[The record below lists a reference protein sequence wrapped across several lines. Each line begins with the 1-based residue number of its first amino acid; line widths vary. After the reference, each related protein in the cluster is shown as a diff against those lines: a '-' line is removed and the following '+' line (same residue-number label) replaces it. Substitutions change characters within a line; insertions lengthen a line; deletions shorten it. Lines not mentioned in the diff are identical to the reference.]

1 MSCEPLLHLAPLAG
15 RGRRVAPGEGESLR
29 FECAENPP
37 HPTLSP
43 QGGEREKKMHGTR
56 EDDNMAQ
63 AVTSEVPKEASSTVV
78 AQQSAMLNALPFSDT
93 ADFDDASR
101 GFLGTL
107 ENARIANAQGRVVWS
122 LEPYGFLSDETA
134 PATVNPSLW
143 RQSRL
148 NMQHGLFEGVPGV
161 YQVRGLDIANMT
173 LLEGE
178 RGVIVV
184 DTLTSIEGARAAMEL
199 YFAHRGQRPVIAVI
213 FTHTHTDHWGG
224 ARGVL
229 DDQTLASGQVPIIA
243 PNLFMEHAVS
253 ENIIAG
259 PAMLRRA
266 QYQFGPFLAKG
277 PRGQVDC
284 GLGKSMAVGS
294 VALLR
299 PTDLIMET
307 GDKRTI
313 DGLEFEFQMAPNSEA
328 PAEMHFF
335 VPRYKL
341 LNLAE
346 NCTHNFHNLLPFR
359 GADVRDALAW
369 SKYLGEALQMWGG
382 KADAMCGQHHW
393 PVWGKQRIDTMIR
406 QQRDLYK
413 FAHDETIRLM
423 NHGLTATEIAE
434 TIKLPA
440 SLEGAWHGRG
450 YYGHIRHNVK
460 AIYQKYL
467 GWYDANPVHLD
478 PLPPVE
484 SGKKYVEYMGGAAAI
499 LERAKKDFAL
509 GEFRFVAQAVSY
521 LVFAEPDN
529 QAARALLAD
538 TFEQLGYGAE
548 SATWRNAYLFGAQEL
563 RQGMP
568 KAPARPPVPRETLA
582 ALRTGQLWDVLGVRL
597 NGPNAEGKH
606 IVLNWSFT
614 DTKENFVLTLENC
627 ALTYVEGAQAAT
639 ADASFSLPRTVLDEV
654 ISSQTS
660 FPEAVAKGNI
670 KYTGNATRL
679 AELMKLMDEFPRMF
693 EIVEPRRV
701 ALN

>member
-1 MSCEPLLHLAPLAG
+1 MSQPAATEAKETA
-15 RGRRVAPGEGESLR
+15 
-29 FECAENPP
+29 
-37 HPTLSP
+37 
-43 QGGEREKKMHGTR
+43 
-56 EDDNMAQ
+56 
-63 AVTSEVPKEASSTVV
+63 KEASPSVI
-78 AQQSAMLNALPFSDT
+78 AQQQAVRRALPFADT
-93 ADFDDASR
+93 ADFDDAAR
-101 GFLGTL
+101 GFLGTI
-107 ENARIANAQGRVVWS
+107 EHAKIRSESGRTVWS
-122 LEPYGFLSDETA
+122 LEPYGFLSETEA

-148 NMQHGLFEGVPGV
+148 NMYHGLFEVVPGV

-173 LLEGE
+173 LIEGDS
-178 RGVIVV
+178 GVIVL

-199 YFAHRGQRPVIAVI
+199 YFKHRGKKPVTAVI
-213 FTHTHTDHWGG
+213 FSHTHTDHWGG

-229 DDQTLASGQVPIIA
+229 DDATLASGKVPIIA

-284 GLGKSMAVGS
+284 GLGKSMAAGA

-307 GDKRTI
+307 GDKRVI
-313 DGLEFEFQMAPNSEA
+313 DGVEFEFQMAPNSEA
-328 PAEMHFF
+328 PAEMHFY
-335 VPRYKL
+335 VERYKV

-369 SKYLGEALQMWGG
+369 SKYLGEALKMWGG
-382 KADAMCGQHHW
+382 KAEAMCGQHHW
-393 PVWGKQRIDTMIR
+393 PVWGRERIDTMIR

-413 FAHDETIRLM
+413 FAHDQTIRLM
-423 NHGLTATEIAE
+423 NHGLTAAEIAE
-434 TIKLPA
+434 AIKLPQ

-467 GWYDANPVHLD
+467 GWYDANPVNLD

-484 SGKKYVEYMGGAAAI
+484 SGKKYVEYMGGSGAS
-499 LERAKKDFAL
+499 LSRARKDFGK
-509 GEFRFVAQAVSY
+509 GEFRFVAQALSH

-529 QAARALLAD
+529 QAARSMLAD
-538 TFEQLGYGAE
+538 TFEQLGYAAE
-548 SATWRNAYLFGAQEL
+548 SSTWRNAYLFGAQEL

-568 KAPARPPVPRETLA
+568 KTPPRASMPRETLA
-582 ALRTGQLWDVLGVRL
+582 ALRTGQLWDVLGIRL
-597 NGPNAEGKH
+597 NGPKAEGKH

-614 DTKENFVLTLENC
+614 DTGETFVLNLENS
-627 ALTYVEGAQAAT
+627 ALTYTEDVKVAN
-639 ADASFSLPRTVLDEV
+639 ADASFTLARSTLDEV
-654 ISSQTS
+654 IAKVTS
-660 FPEAVAKGNI
+660 FSEAIAAGKVKVS
-670 KYTGNATRL
+670 GNATQL
-679 AELMKLMDEFPRMF
+679 TELMSLMDEFPRMF
-693 EIVEPRRV
+693 EIVEPKRTV
-701 ALN
+701 VS

>member
-1 MSCEPLLHLAPLAG
+1 
-15 RGRRVAPGEGESLR
+15 
-29 FECAENPP
+29 
-37 HPTLSP
+37 
-43 QGGEREKKMHGTR
+43 
-56 EDDNMAQ
+56 MAQ
-63 AVTSEVPKEASSTVV
+63 AAVGEMPKESPKDASASVI
-78 AQQSAMLNALPFSDT
+78 AQHAATLNALPFADVR
-93 ADFDDASR
+93 DFDEAAR
-101 GFLGTL
+101 GFLGTI
-107 ENARIANAQGRVVWS
+107 ENAKITSPQGRVVWS
-122 LEPYGFLSDETA
+122 PEPSGFLSAEQA
-134 PATVNPSLW
+134 PPTVDPSLW

-148 NMQHGLFEGVPGV
+148 NMNHGLFEVVPGV

-173 LLEGE
+173 LIEGE

-199 YFAHRGQRPVIAVI
+199 YFKHRGRRPVAAVI

-229 DDQTLASGQVPIIA
+229 EEDTLASGRVPIIA

-284 GLGKSMAVGS
+284 GLGKSMAAGS

-299 PTDLIMET
+299 PSDLIMAT

-335 VPRYKL
+335 IPHYQL

-382 KADAMCGQHHW
+382 KAQAMCGQHHW
-393 PVWGKQRIDTMIR
+393 PAWGQERIGTMIR

-413 FAHDETIRLM
+413 FAHDQTIRLM
-423 NHGLTATEIAE
+423 NHGLTASEIAE
-434 TIKLPA
+434 TVRLPK
-440 SLEGAWHGRG
+440 SLESVWHTRG

-478 PLPPVE
+478 ALPPVE
-484 SGKKYVEYMGGAAAI
+484 AGKKYVNYMGGADALLA
-499 LERAKKDFAL
+499 RARKDFAG
-509 GEFRFVAQAVSY
+509 GEFRFVAEAVSH
-521 LVFAEPDN
+521 LVFADPDN

-538 TFEQLGYGAE
+538 TFEQLGYAAE

-568 KAPARPPVPRETLA
+568 KAPPRPPMPRETLA
-582 ALRTGQLWDVLGVRL
+582 ALRTEQLWDVLGIRL
-597 NGPNAEGKH
+597 NGPKAEGKH
-606 IVLNWSFT
+606 IVLNWSFA
-614 DTKENFVLTLENC
+614 DTGERFVLTLENC
-627 ALTYVEGAQAAT
+627 ALSSSEGVQDDH
-639 ADASFSLPRTVLDEV
+639 ADASFTLARGTLDEV
-654 ISSQTS
+654 IAKQTS
-660 FPEAVAKGNI
+660 FPEAVTSGKIKVSGNPM
-670 KYTGNATRL
+670 RF
-679 AELMKLMDEFPRMF
+679 AELMELMDEFPRMF
-693 EIVEPRRV
+693 EIVEPKRAIMSRG
-701 ALN
+701 

>member
-1 MSCEPLLHLAPLAG
+1 MTQTGISETPKDA
-15 RGRRVAPGEGESLR
+15 
-29 FECAENPP
+29 
-37 HPTLSP
+37 SP
-43 QGGEREKKMHGTR
+43 SVIA
-56 EDDNMAQ
+56 AQ
-63 AVTSEVPKEASSTVV
+63 A
-78 AQQSAMLNALPFSDT
+78 AMLGALPFSDT

-107 ENARIANAQGRVVWS
+107 EHALITSAQGRTVWS
-122 LEPYGFLSDETA
+122 LEPYGFLSEEKA

-148 NMQHGLFEGVPGV
+148 NMNHGLFEVVPGV
-161 YQVRGLDIANMT
+161 YQIRGLDIANMT
-173 LLEGE
+173 LIEGE

-199 YFAHRGQRPVIAVI
+199 YFKHRGKKPVAAVI

-229 DDQTLASGQVPIIA
+229 DEAALADGSVPIIA

-284 GLGKSMAVGS
+284 GLGKSMAAGS

-307 GDKRTI
+307 GDTRII

-328 PAEMHFF
+328 PAEMHFYI
-335 VPRYKL
+335 PRYRL

-369 SKYLGEALQMWGG
+369 SKYLGQALQMWGG

-393 PVWGKQRIDTMIR
+393 PVWGRQRIDTMIR

-413 FAHDETIRLM
+413 FAHDQTIRLM
-423 NHGLTATEIAE
+423 NHGLTASEIAE

-467 GWYDANPVHLD
+467 GWYDANPVNLD

-484 SGKKYVEYMGGAAAI
+484 SGKKYVEYMGGADAI
-499 LERAKKDFAL
+499 LARAATDFAK
-509 GEFRFVAQAVSY
+509 GEFRFVAQAVSH
-521 LVFAEPDN
+521 LVFADPDN
-529 QAARALLAD
+529 TAARGLLAN
-538 TFEQLGYGAE
+538 TFEQLGYAAE

-568 KAPARPPVPRETLA
+568 AAPPRPPMPRETLA
-582 ALRTGQLWDVLGVRL
+582 ALRTEQLWDVLGVRL
-597 NGPNAEGKH
+597 NGPKAEGKH
-606 IVLNWSFT
+606 IVLNWSFI
-614 DTKENFVLTLENC
+614 DTGETFILTLENC
-627 ALTYVEGAQAAT
+627 ALTYISGAQAAT
-639 ADASFSLPRTVLDEV
+639 ADATFTLARGSLDEV
-654 ISSQTS
+654 IAKQTS
-660 FPEAVAKGNI
+660 FSEAVAAGKI
-670 KYTGNATRL
+670 KFAGNAVRL
-679 AELMKLMDEFPRMF
+679 AELMGLMDEFPRMF
-693 EIVEPRRV
+693 EIVEPKRTAV
-701 ALN
+701 V

>member
-1 MSCEPLLHLAPLAG
+1 MTAMTEAIS
-15 RGRRVAPGEGESLR
+15 S
-29 FECAENPP
+29 
-37 HPTLSP
+37 
-43 QGGEREKKMHGTR
+43 EK
-56 EDDNMAQ
+56 
-63 AVTSEVPKEASSTVV
+63 PKDASASVV
-78 AQQSAMLNALPFSDT
+78 AQHAATLQALPFSDT
-93 ADFDDASR
+93 RDFDDARR
-101 GFLGTL
+101 GFLGTI
-107 ENARIANAQGRVVWS
+107 ENAHIASAQGRVVWS
-122 LEPYGFLSDETA
+122 LAPYGFLSDEKA
-134 PATVNPSLW
+134 PPTVDPSLW

-148 NMQHGLFEGVPGV
+148 NMNHGLFEVVPGV

-173 LLEGE
+173 LIEGDS
-178 RGVIVV
+178 GVIVV

-199 YFAHRGQRPVIAVI
+199 YFQHRGKRPVAAVI
-213 FTHTHTDHWGG
+213 FSHTHTDHWGG

-229 DDQTLASGQVPIIA
+229 DDATLAGGRVPIIA
-243 PNLFMEHAVS
+243 PNFFMEHAVS

-277 PRGQVDC
+277 VRGQVDC
-284 GLGKSMAVGS
+284 GLGKSMAAGS

-299 PTDLIMET
+299 PTDLIIAT
-307 GDKRTI
+307 GDRRVI

-335 VPRYKL
+335 VPRYRL

-393 PVWGKQRIDTMIR
+393 PVWGHDRIDTMIR

-413 FAHDETIRLM
+413 FAHDQTIRLM
-423 NHGLTATEIAE
+423 NHGLTASEIAE
-434 TIKLPA
+434 TIRLPK
-440 SLEGAWHGRG
+440 SLDGAWHGRG
-450 YYGHIRHNVK
+450 YYGHIRHNAK

-484 SGKKYVEYMGGAAAI
+484 SGKKYVEYMGGAEAI
-499 LERAKKDFAL
+499 LDRARKDFAR
-509 GEFRFVAQAVSY
+509 GEFRFVAQAVSH

-529 QAARALLAD
+529 QAARAVLAD
-538 TFEQLGYGAE
+538 TFEQLGYAAE
-548 SATWRNAYLFGAQEL
+548 SSTWRNAYLFGAQEL

-568 KAPARPPVPRETLA
+568 KVPPRSPMPRETLA
-582 ALRTGQLWDVLGVRL
+582 ALRTEQLWDVLGVRL
-597 NGPNAEGKH
+597 NGPKAEDKR

-614 DTKENFVLTLENC
+614 DTGETFILNLENS
-627 ALTYVEGAQAAT
+627 ALTYVAGAQAAD
-639 ADASFSLPRTVLDEV
+639 ADAAFTLARGTLDEV
-654 ISSQTS
+654 I
-660 FPEAVAKGNI
+660 AKLTTFQDAAGSGKI
-670 KYTGNATRL
+670 KCTGNPMRL
-679 AELMKLMDEFPRMF
+679 GELMMLMDEFPRMF
-693 EIVEPRRV
+693 EIVEPKRAMV
-701 ALN
+701 S

>member
-1 MSCEPLLHLAPLAG
+1 MSQPALS
-15 RGRRVAPGEGESLR
+15 ES
-29 FECAENPP
+29 P
-37 HPTLSP
+37 
-43 QGGEREKKMHGTR
+43 REK
-56 EDDNMAQ
+56 
-63 AVTSEVPKEASSTVV
+63 PKDATASVV
-78 AQQSAMLNALPFSDT
+78 AQQAAVRKALPFSDT

-101 GFLGTL
+101 GFLGTI
-107 ENARIANAQGRVVWS
+107 ENAKVLSASGRTVWS
-122 LEPYGFLSDETA
+122 LEAYGFLSEAEA

-148 NMQHGLFEGVPGV
+148 NMNHGLFEVVPGV

-173 LLEGE
+173 VVEGDS
-178 RGVIVV
+178 GVIVV

-199 YFAHRGQRPVIAVI
+199 YFKHRGKKPVTAVI

-229 DDQTLASGQVPIIA
+229 DDATLASGKVPIIA

-266 QYQFGPFLAKG
+266 QYQFGPFLTKG

-284 GLGKSMAVGS
+284 GLGKTMAAGGVT
-294 VALLR
+294 LLR
-299 PTDLIMET
+299 PSDLIIAT
-307 GDKRTI
+307 GDKRVI
-313 DGLEFEFQMAPNSEA
+313 DGVEFEFQMAPNSEA
-328 PAEMHFF
+328 PAEMHFY

-369 SKYLGEALQMWGG
+369 SKYLNEALSLWGG
-382 KADAMCGQHHW
+382 KAEAMCGQHHW
-393 PVWGKQRIDTMIR
+393 PVWGKERVDTMIR

-413 FAHDETIRLM
+413 FAHDQTIRLM

-434 TIKLPA
+434 TIRLPE
-440 SLEGAWHGRG
+440 SLEGAWHTRG

-467 GWYDANPVHLD
+467 GWYDANPVNLD

-484 SGKKYVEYMGGAAAI
+484 AGRKYVEYMGGGEAI
-499 LERAKKDFAL
+499 LARAAKDFAK
-509 GEFRFVAQAVSY
+509 GEFRFVAQALSH

-538 TFEQLGYGAE
+538 TFEQLGYAAE
-548 SATWRNAYLFGAQEL
+548 SSTWRNAYLFGAQEL

-568 KAPARPPVPRETLA
+568 KTPPRPPMPRETLA
-582 ALRTGQLWDVLGVRL
+582 ALRTEQLWDVLGVRL
-597 NGPNAEGKH
+597 NGPKAEGKH

-614 DTKENFVLTLENC
+614 DSGETFVLNLENS
-627 ALTYVEGAQAAT
+627 ALTYTEGVQADS
-639 ADASFSLPRTVLDEV
+639 ADASFTLARSTLDEV
-654 ISSQTS
+654 IAKQTS
-660 FPEAVAKGNI
+660 FPEAVAAGKIKVAGNPLW
-670 KYTGNATRL
+670 L
-679 AELMKLMDEFPRMF
+679 AELMGLMDEFPRMF
-693 EIVEPRRV
+693 EIVEPKRTAV
-701 ALN
+701 T

>member
-1 MSCEPLLHLAPLAG
+1 MTETDTGKTPKDASASVIARHAA
-15 RGRRVAPGEGESLR
+15 
-29 FECAENPP
+29 
-37 HPTLSP
+37 TL
-43 QGGEREKKMHGTR
+43 Q
-56 EDDNMAQ
+56 
-63 AVTSEVPKEASSTVV
+63 
-78 AQQSAMLNALPFSDT
+78 ALPFSDT
-93 ADFDDASR
+93 RDFEEASR

-107 ENARIANAQGRVVWS
+107 DHARITSAQGRVVWS
-122 LEPYGFLSDETA
+122 LEPYGFLSEEEA
-134 PATVNPSLW
+134 PPTVDPSLW

-148 NMQHGLFEGVPGV
+148 NMNHGLFEVVPGV

-173 LLEGE
+173 LIEGDT
-178 RGVIVV
+178 GVIVV
-184 DTLTSIEGARAAMEL
+184 DTLTSIEGARAAMAL
-199 YFAHRGQRPVIAVI
+199 YFQHRGRRPVAAVI

-229 DDQTLASGQVPIIA
+229 DDEALAGAPIIA

-284 GLGKSMAVGS
+284 GLGKSMAAGA

-299 PTDLIMET
+299 PTDLIMAT
-307 GDKRTI
+307 GDRRTI
-313 DGLEFEFQMAPNSEA
+313 DGVEFEFQMAPNSEA

-335 VPRYKL
+335 VSRYKL

-393 PVWGKQRIDTMIR
+393 PVWGKERIDTMIR

-413 FAHDETIRLM
+413 FAHDQTIRLM

-434 TIKLPA
+434 AIKLPA

-467 GWYDANPVHLD
+467 GWYDANPVNLD

-484 SGKKYVEYMGGAAAI
+484 SGKKYVEYMGGADAI
-499 LERAKKDFAL
+499 LARAAKDFAN
-509 GEFRFVAQAVSY
+509 GEFRFVAQALSH
-521 LVFAEPDN
+521 LVFADPDH

-538 TFEQLGYGAE
+538 TLEQLGYAAE

-568 KAPARPPVPRETLA
+568 KTPPRAVMPRETLA
-582 ALRTGQLWDVLGVRL
+582 ALRTEQLWDVLGVRL
-597 NGPNAEGKH
+597 NGPKAEGKH

-614 DTKENFVLTLENC
+614 DTRETFVLTLENC
-627 ALTYVEGAQAAT
+627 ALTYVAGAQAAT
-639 ADASFSLPRTVLDEV
+639 ADAGFTLERGVLDEV
-654 ISSQTS
+654 IAKQTT
-660 FPEAVAKGNI
+660 FPEAVAGGKIKVSGNPM
-670 KYTGNATRL
+670 RL
-679 AELMKLMDEFPRMF
+679 GELMALMDELPRMF
-693 EIVEPRRV
+693 EIVEPKRV
-701 ALN
+701 AVS

>member
-1 MSCEPLLHLAPLAG
+1 MTQPGNSEAPKEP
-15 RGRRVAPGEGESLR
+15 
-29 FECAENPP
+29 
-37 HPTLSP
+37 
-43 QGGEREKKMHGTR
+43 
-56 EDDNMAQ
+56 
-63 AVTSEVPKEASSTVV
+63 PKEAPKQASASVV
-78 AQQSAMLNALPFSDT
+78 AQHAATLKALPFSDT
-93 ADFDDASR
+93 RDFDDASR

-107 ENARIANAQGRVVWS
+107 ENARITSAQGRVVWS
-122 LEPYGFLSDETA
+122 LEPYGFLSDAEA
-134 PATVNPSLW
+134 PPTVDPSLW

-148 NMQHGLFEGVPGV
+148 NMNHGIFEVVPNV

-173 LLEGE
+173 LIEGDS
-178 RGVIVV
+178 GVIVV
-184 DTLTSIEGARAAMEL
+184 DTLTSIEGARAAMAL
-199 YFAHRGQRPVIAVI
+199 YFEHRGRRPVVAVI

-229 DDQTLASGQVPIIA
+229 DDDMLASGSVPIIA

-266 QYQFGPFLAKG
+266 QYQFGPFLTKG
-277 PRGQVDC
+277 SRGQVDC
-284 GLGKSMAVGS
+284 GLGKSMAAGS

-299 PTDLIMET
+299 PTDLIMAT

-335 VPRYKL
+335 IPRYKL

-393 PVWGKQRIDTMIR
+393 PVWGMERIDTMIR

-413 FAHDETIRLM
+413 FAHDQTIRLM

-440 SLEGAWHGRG
+440 SLEGAWHARG

-467 GWYDANPVHLD
+467 GWYDANPVNLD
-478 PLPPVE
+478 PLPPVDA
-484 SGKKYVEYMGGAAAI
+484 GRKYVEYMGGADAI
-499 LERAKKDFAL
+499 LERATRDFGK
-509 GEFRFVAQAVSY
+509 GEFRFVAQALSH
-521 LVFAEPDN
+521 LVFADPDN
-529 QAARALLAD
+529 QAARTLLAD
-538 TFEQLGYGAE
+538 TFEQLGYAAE

-563 RQGMP
+563 RLGMP
-568 KAPARPPVPRETLA
+568 KAPPRPPMPRETLA
-582 ALRTGQLWDVLGVRL
+582 ALRTEQLWDVLGVRL
-597 NGPNAEGKH
+597 NGPKAEGKH
-606 IVLNWSFT
+606 IVLNWTFT
-614 DTKENFVLTLENC
+614 DTGETFILTLENC
-627 ALTYVEGAQAAT
+627 ALSYIAGAQAPA
-639 ADASFSLPRTVLDEV
+639 ADASFTLPRGTLDEV
-654 ISSQTS
+654 IAKQTT
-660 FPEAVAKGNI
+660 FPEAVGSGKIKVSGNPM
-670 KYTGNATRL
+670 RL
-679 AELMKLMDEFPRMF
+679 GELMALMDEFPRMF
-693 EIVEPRRV
+693 EIVEPKHTLV
-701 ALN
+701 S

>member
-1 MSCEPLLHLAPLAG
+1 MIS
-15 RGRRVAPGEGESLR
+15 V
-29 FECAENPP
+29 F
-37 HPTLSP
+37 
-43 QGGEREKKMHGTR
+43 R
-56 EDDNMAQ
+56 EDNIMTQTGSSETPKQTPKDASASVIAQ
-63 AVTSEVPKEASSTVV
+63 HAATLK
-78 AQQSAMLNALPFSDT
+78 ALPFSDT
-93 ADFDDASR
+93 RDFDDAAR

-107 ENARIANAQGRVVWS
+107 ENARITTPQGRVVWS
-122 LEPYGFLSDETA
+122 LEPYGFLSEADA
-134 PATVNPSLW
+134 PPTVDPSLW

-148 NMQHGLFEGVPGV
+148 NMNHGIFEVVSGV
-161 YQVRGLDIANMT
+161 YQIRGLDIANMT
-173 LLEGE
+173 LIEGDS
-178 RGVIVV
+178 GVIVV

-199 YFAHRGQRPVIAVI
+199 YFKHRGKRPVAAVI

-229 DDQTLASGQVPIIA
+229 DDEMLASGQVPLIA

-266 QYQFGPFLAKG
+266 QYQFGPLLAKG
-277 PRGQVDC
+277 TRGQVDC
-284 GLGKSMAVGS
+284 GLGKSMAAGS

-299 PTDLIMET
+299 PTDLIMAT

-335 VPRYKL
+335 IPRYKL

-369 SKYLGEALQMWGG
+369 SKYLGEAAQMWGG

-393 PVWGKQRIDTMIR
+393 PVWGPERIDTMIR

-413 FAHDETIRLM
+413 FAHDQTIRLM
-423 NHGLTATEIAE
+423 NHGLTAPEIAE

-440 SLEGAWHGRG
+440 SLDGAWHARG

-467 GWYDANPVHLD
+467 GWYDANPVNLD

-484 SGKKYVEYMGGAAAI
+484 GGRKYVEYMGGAEAV
-499 LERAKKDFAL
+499 LTRAGADFDK
-509 GEFRFVAQAVSY
+509 GEFRFVAQALSH

-538 TFEQLGYGAE
+538 TFEQLGYSAE
-548 SATWRNAYLFGAQEL
+548 SATWRNSYLFGAQEL

-568 KAPARPPVPRETLA
+568 QVPARPPMPRETLA
-582 ALRTGQLWDVLGVRL
+582 ALRTEQLWDVLGVRL
-597 NGPNAEGKH
+597 NGPKAEGKH

-614 DTKENFVLTLENC
+614 DTNETFILNLENC
-627 ALTYVEGAQAAT
+627 ALTYTAGAQAAT
-639 ADASFSLPRTVLDEV
+639 ADASFTLARGTLDEV
-654 ISSQTS
+654 IAKQTS
-660 FPEAVAKGNI
+660 FPEAVTAGKI
-670 KYTGNATRL
+670 KFTGNPMRL
-679 AELMKLMDEFPRMF
+679 AELMMLMDEFPRMF
-693 EIVEPRRV
+693 EIVEPKRTKVR
-701 ALN
+701 

>member
-1 MSCEPLLHLAPLAG
+1 MTQAG
-15 RGRRVAPGEGESLR
+15 
-29 FECAENPP
+29 
-37 HPTLSP
+37 T
-43 QGGEREKKMHGTR
+43 
-56 EDDNMAQ
+56 DN
-63 AVTSEVPKEASSTVV
+63 TPKDASASVI
-78 AQQSAMLNALPFSDT
+78 AQQAAMLQALPFSDT

-107 ENARIANAQGRVVWS
+107 ENAKITNAQGRVVWN
-122 LEPYGFLSDETA
+122 LEPYGFLSEEEA
-134 PATVNPSLW
+134 PVTVNPSLW

-148 NMQHGLFEGVPGV
+148 NMNHGLFEVVPGV
-161 YQVRGLDIANMT
+161 YQIRGLDIANMT
-173 LLEGE
+173 LIEGDT
-178 RGVIVV
+178 GVIVV
-184 DTLTSIEGARAAMEL
+184 DTLTSIEGARAAIEL
-199 YFAHRGQRPVIAVI
+199 YFKHRGKRPVAAVI

-229 DDQTLASGQVPIIA
+229 DDATLEGGKVPIIA

-266 QYQFGPFLAKG
+266 QYQFGPLLAKG

-284 GLGKSMAVGS
+284 GLGKSMAAGA

-313 DGLEFEFQMAPNSEA
+313 DGIEFEFQMAPNSEA

-335 VPRYKL
+335 ILRYRL

-382 KADAMCGQHHW
+382 KAEAMCGQHHW
-393 PVWGKQRIDTMIR
+393 PVWGKERIDKMIR

-413 FAHDETIRLM
+413 FAHDQTIRLM
-423 NHGLTATEIAE
+423 NHGLTASEIAE
-434 TIKLPA
+434 VIKLPA
-440 SLEGAWHGRG
+440 SLEAAWHGRG

-467 GWYDANPVHLD
+467 GWYDANPVNLD
-478 PLPPVE
+478 SLPPVE
-484 SGKKYVEYMGGAAAI
+484 AGKKYVEYMGGADAI
-499 LERAKKDFAL
+499 LARALADFAK
-509 GEFRFVAQAVSY
+509 GEFRFIAQALSH
-521 LVFAEPDN
+521 LVFAEPDH

-538 TFEQLGYGAE
+538 TLEQLGYAAE

-568 KAPARPPVPRETLA
+568 KVPSRPPMPRETLA

-597 NGPNAEGKH
+597 NGPKAEGRH

-614 DTKENFVLTLENC
+614 DTGESFVLTLENC
-627 ALTYVEGAQAAT
+627 ALTYVEGPKAAS
-639 ADASFSLPRTVLDEV
+639 ADAGFTLARATLDEV
-654 ISSQTS
+654 IAKQTS
-660 FPEAVAKGNI
+660 FPEAVASGKV
-670 KYTGNATRL
+670 KFTGNATRL
-679 AELMKLMDEFPRMF
+679 AELMALMDEFPRMF
-693 EIVEPRRV
+693 EIVEPKGTAV
-701 ALN
+701 S

>member
-1 MSCEPLLHLAPLAG
+1 MSQTAADEA
-15 RGRRVAPGEGESLR
+15 
-29 FECAENPP
+29 
-37 HPTLSP
+37 
-43 QGGEREKKMHGTR
+43 
-56 EDDNMAQ
+56 
-63 AVTSEVPKEASSTVV
+63 PKEASSSVV
-78 AQQSAMLNALPFSDT
+78 AQNEAMLKALPFSDT
-93 ADFDDASR
+93 ADFDDAAR
-101 GFLGTL
+101 GFLGTID
-107 ENARIANAQGRVVWS
+107 NAKIANAQGRVVWS
-122 LEPYGFLSDETA
+122 LDAYGFLSEAKA

-148 NMQHGLFEGVPGV
+148 NMHHGLFEVVPGV

-173 LLEGE
+173 LIEGDK
-178 RGVIVV
+178 GVIVV

-199 YFAHRGQRPVIAVI
+199 YFKHRGKRPVATVI

-229 DDQTLASGQVPIIA
+229 DEAMLASGKVPIIA

-266 QYQFGPFLAKG
+266 QYQFGPLLAKG
-277 PRGQVDC
+277 LRGQVDC
-284 GLGKSMAVGS
+284 GLGKSMAAGA

-299 PTDLIMET
+299 PTDLIIAT

-313 DGLEFEFQMAPNSEA
+313 DGVEFEFQMAPNSEA

-335 VPRYKL
+335 IPHYKL

-369 SKYLGEALQMWGG
+369 SKYLNEALRMWGG

-393 PVWGKQRIDTMIR
+393 PVWGKERIDTMIR

-413 FAHDETIRLM
+413 FAHDQTIRLM
-423 NHGLTATEIAE
+423 NHGLTAAEIAE
-434 TIKLPA
+434 TIRLPQ

-467 GWYDANPVHLD
+467 GWYDANPVNLD
-478 PLPPVE
+478 ALPPVE
-484 SGKKYVEYMGGAAAI
+484 AGKKYVEYMGGSEAI
-499 LERAKKDFAL
+499 LARARADFAR
-509 GEFRFVAQAVSY
+509 GEFRFVAQAVSH

-538 TFEQLGYGAE
+538 TFEQLGYAAE
-548 SATWRNAYLFGAQEL
+548 SSTWRNAYLFGAQEL
-563 RQGMP
+563 RSGMP
-568 KAPARPPVPRETLA
+568 KVPPRSPMPLDTLA
-582 ALRTGQLWDVLGVRL
+582 ALRTEQLWDVLGVRL
-597 NGPNAEGKH
+597 NGPKAEGKH
-606 IVLNWSFT
+606 IVLNWTFT
-614 DTKENFVLTLENC
+614 DTGETFVLNLENS
-627 ALTYVEGAQAAT
+627 ALTYAEGVQAAN
-639 ADASFSLPRTVLDEV
+639 ADASFALARGQLDQV
-654 ISSQTS
+654 IAKQTS
-660 FPEAVAKGNI
+660 FPDAVADGKI
-670 KYTGNATRL
+670 KVAGDATRL
-679 AELMKLMDEFPRMF
+679 AELMELMDEFPRMF
-693 EIVEPRRV
+693 EIVEPKRTAV
-701 ALN
+701 T